1 MDCNEMIVSED
12 INDFIIEY
20 NPSAA
25 YFEEI
30 SEEVCFQRVNASWII
45 GYAKLSPEYRMNISE
60 VGYKTIPK
68 LYGLMDT
75 TSMDDSGIT
84 ATLNQPFLNLAGQGV
99 IVGFIDTGIDYNL
112 NIFKNSPVDSRIG
125 IIWDQTVNTSKA
137 DRSANEQ
144 EFRNALGN
152 DYDYGTMYTREAI
165 NEAVTLAA
173 SGGDPYSIVPSK
185 DENGHGT
192 FMAGIAAGGKTDSFT
207 GAAPESEIAVVK
219 LKPAKQYLRDFFLIN
234 DDAVAFQETDIMM
247 GVSFL
252 LRYAEIVKKP
262 LVICIGLGTG
272 SGPRTGATPLA
283 NVLEYAGKL
292 PNVVVVTAIGN
303 EANQRMH
310 TYGEAVSLE
319 RPDVIEINVG
329 EGEKGFV
336 MEVWA
341 STQDVLSVS
350 LISPSG
356 EAVPRIP
363 ARAGSTNLFR
373 FILEGTEVTVD
384 YKVVESMAGLELIF
398 IRFIRPTPG
407 LWRVNVYSITN
418 IEGIYNAWLPLRQ
431 FVTGDTFFLNAS
443 PYTTLL
449 EPSANDWLITVGAY
463 DHINQAAYIDSGR
476 GYTAQGLV
484 KPDIVAPGVRV
495 YGPVP
500 GEGYSYRSGTSVS
513 AAHVAGASALLLTWG
528 VYYQYM
534 PYMGTSDVKHILI
547 RGAERNVNE
556 MYPNRIS
563 GYGKMNL
570 INSITQLRVT

>member
-303 EANQRMH
+303 EANERMH

-500 GEGYSYRSGTSVS
+500 GGVYSYRSGTSVS

>member
-20 NPSAA
+20 NPIAA

-500 GEGYSYRSGTSVS
+500 GGVYSYRSGTSVS